1 MDLGP
6 TTALAGALEGLLVV
20 DRAGVITYANPAAEK
35 ILGLPATEIVH
46 STAQAWKTAALDGR
60 PFPVDDL
67 PVVRLLR
74 TGESTRR
81 AEHALQRADGTQSIL
96 SHTATLI
103 RGDAGE
109 VEGVVVSLVDVTDE
123 KQTVERAKTAE
134 LGVRQAAEL
143 ESIHAS
149 MGDGVVVCDAGGRIT
164 LVNDA
169 SVGLTGV
176 SRADAMNRTL
186 EEYGALVALT
196 QVDGT
201 PLPARDLPIARALG
215 GEKVTSAPLCSV
227 HTGKKAYLETNATPL
242 RNEAGAIVGAVAVDR
257 DVSEMVEFDLTKDQ
271 FVRVAA
277 HELKTPIAIMKGYA
291 QLLLRSADGLPTAL
305 VGSLAAIDRGA
316 DRIDGVV
323 NAVLDL
329 SQLQLGRLEL
339 RREKIDLPE
348 LVHVVTRRVSM
359 RARGHDIRVTQADP
373 VVIGGDRVRLEQVLT
388 NLLDNAIRYA
398 PRGGEVNVAVTVQ
411 DGTVQVSV
419 RDHGVGI
426 PVSKQARV
434 FECFYRAHTDTPYD
448 YGGMGVSLYIS
459 RQIVQ
464 RLGGTMRFESTEGC
478 GSEFCFRL
486 PV

>member
-1 MDLGP
+1 M
-6 TTALAGALEGLLVV
+6 
-20 DRAGVITYANPAAEK
+20 
-35 ILGLPATEIVH
+35 
-46 STAQAWKTAALDGR
+46 
-60 PFPVDDL
+60 
-67 PVVRLLR
+67 
-74 TGESTRR
+74 
-81 AEHALQRADGTQSIL
+81 
-96 SHTATLI
+96 
-103 RGDAGE
+103 
-109 VEGVVVSLVDVTDE
+109 
-123 KQTVERAKTAE
+123 
-134 LGVRQAAEL
+134 
-143 ESIHAS
+143 
-149 MGDGVVVCDAGGRIT
+149 
-164 LVNDA
+164 
-169 SVGLTGV
+169 
-176 SRADAMNRTL
+176 
-186 EEYGALVALT
+186 
-196 QVDGT
+196 
-201 PLPARDLPIARALG
+201 
-215 GEKVTSAPLCSV
+215 
-227 HTGKKAYLETNATPL
+227 
-242 RNEAGAIVGAVAVDR
+242 AVDR

-359 RARGHDIRVTQADP
+359 RARGHDIRVTQADS
-373 VVIGGDRVRLEQVLT
+373 VVIRGDRVRLEQVLT
-388 NLLDNAIRYA
+388 NLLDNAIRYS

-448 YGGMGVSLYIS
+448 YGGMSVSLYIS